1 MEYILCS
8 IFLIMSS
15 SISSLIILMNMKKS
29 ILRRFQNGTYSLF
42 D

>member
-15 SISSLIILMNMKKS
+15 SISSLIILMNMKK
-29 ILRRFQNGTYSLF
+29 INIKEVPKWNLFSL
-42 D
+42 